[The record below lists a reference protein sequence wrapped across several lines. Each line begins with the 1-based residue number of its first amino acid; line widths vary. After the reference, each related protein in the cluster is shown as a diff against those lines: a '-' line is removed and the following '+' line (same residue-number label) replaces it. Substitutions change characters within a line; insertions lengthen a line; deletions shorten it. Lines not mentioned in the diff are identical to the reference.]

1 VTFAFFAALAS
12 SAQAEHAETFL
23 GLPMWIWQLVNLIG
37 FLGVLVYFVA
47 RPLAQ
52 AFGRRQQAVEARI
65 LEARQRRQEA
75 ARLET
80 EIHERLARLD
90 QDIAEVKARGLAEGE
105 SARAALLQ
113 KADEEAERVKREAEL
128 EIARRLAF
136 AREELRRTAADLTA
150 SAALQRLSSEVNDDD
165 RRRLL
170 DEALSN
176 LGEHP

>member
-1 VTFAFFAALAS
+1 MTVAVLSGLVFA
-12 SAQAEHAETFL
+12 AQAEHAETFL

-65 LEARQRRQEA
+65 LEAQQRRQEA

-90 QDIAEVKARGLAEGE
+90 QDLAEVKARGLSEGE
-105 SARAALLQ
+105 SARAALIQ
-113 KADEEAERVKREAEL
+113 KADEEVERVKREAEL

-150 SAALQRLSSEVNDDD
+150 SAALQRLSSEVTDDD

-176 LGEHP
+176 LGDRP

>member
-1 VTFAFFAALAS
+1 MNVAVFAALALG
-12 SAQAEHAETFL
+12 APAEHAESFL
-23 GLPMWIWQLVNLIG
+23 GLPMWIWQLLNLIG
-37 FLGVLVYFVA
+37 FLGVLVYFIA

-52 AFGRRQQAVEARI
+52 AFGRRQQAVEERI
-65 LEARQRRQEA
+65 LEARQKRQEA

-90 QDIAEVKARGLAEGE
+90 QDLAEVKARGLSEGE
-105 SARAALLQ
+105 SARAALIG
-113 KADEEAERVKREAEL
+113 KADEEAERVRRESEQ

-150 SAALQRLSSEVNDDD
+150 SAALQRLSSEVTDDD

-176 LGEHP
+176 LGERA

>member
-1 VTFAFFAALAS
+1 VTVAVFAGLAFA
-12 SAQAEHAETFL
+12 AQAEHAETFL
-23 GLPMWIWQLVNLIG
+23 GLPMWLWQLVNLIG
-37 FLGVLVYFVA
+37 FLGVLGYFVA

-52 AFGRRQQAVEARI
+52 AFGARQQAVEARI
-65 LEARQRRQEA
+65 LEAQQRRQEA

-105 SARAALLQ
+105 SARAALIQ
-113 KADEEAERVKREAEL
+113 KADEEVERVRREAEL

-150 SAALQRLSSEVNDDD
+150 SAAIQRLSSEVTDDD

-176 LGEHP
+176 LGERP